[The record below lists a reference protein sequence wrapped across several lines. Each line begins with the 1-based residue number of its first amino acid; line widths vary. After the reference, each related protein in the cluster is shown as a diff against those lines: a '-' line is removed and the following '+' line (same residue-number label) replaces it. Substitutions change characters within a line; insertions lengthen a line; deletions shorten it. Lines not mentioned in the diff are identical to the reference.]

1 MGYTEY
7 DEGVQVLEDKMVRS
21 HEIYREQMIARG
33 KWEENTPTID
43 DMFEKED
50 AWGEQEEGEAEEKE
64 KNIL

>member
-1 MGYTEY
+1 
-7 DEGVQVLEDKMVRS
+7 
-21 HEIYREQMIARG
+21 MIARG

-50 AWGEQEEGEAEEKE
+50 AWGENEEGEAEEKE